1 MDVVLDSN
9 AYVSNYRMENI
20 SFKNLFDYLEKTGSS
35 LVLLRIVE
43 EEVVAKFGRAL
54 KKRSKE
60 AAEAWREY
68 RPLHFPEQLPAFVKP
83 DIEDQKEQLRAKL
96 INPAAGVKLVH
107 VADSSN
113 MSIADVYMRGVLRMR
128 PARDDGEELRDVIV
142 WLGALDYA
150 NKSKRDVAFISDDS
164 GFWLGDAVHPQIQKD
179 IDDQGVSVRV
189 CRTTDH
195 FIEENSPQPKPAEA
209 AWATATFPEFQHEVM
224 AAAERAFKQIMWT
237 RSIKSASLLAFQF
250 KEGKMYEVAPDV
262 QVAELSFA
270 VEILFDTVTMMVN
283 LSTLAGPINAAE
295 YSGLAGIRPAG
306 SRQNVGQVFSPLS
319 AGSGGQIPGGFRP
332 WVNTPWGESEWGQPT
347 TVEAKYAVSGTARVS
362 VRLIKGKISEKEVHD
377 FQIEK
382 VELLQ

>member
-164 GFWLGDAVHPQIQKD
+164 GFWLGDAVHL
-179 IDDQGVSVRV
+179 R
-189 CRTTDH
+189 
-195 FIEENSPQPKPAEA
+195 
-209 AWATATFPEFQHEVM
+209 
-224 AAAERAFKQIMWT
+224 FK
-237 RSIKSASLLAFQF
+237 K
-250 KEGKMYEVAPDV
+250 
-262 QVAELSFA
+262 
-270 VEILFDTVTMMVN
+270 
-283 LSTLAGPINAAE
+283 TLM
-295 YSGLAGIRPAG
+295 
-306 SRQNVGQVFSPLS
+306 
-319 AGSGGQIPGGFRP
+319 
-332 WVNTPWGESEWGQPT
+332 
-347 TVEAKYAVSGTARVS
+347 
-362 VRLIKGKISEKEVHD
+362 IKGLVYAFTEPLITLSRRTR
-377 FQIEK
+377 
-382 VELLQ
+382 